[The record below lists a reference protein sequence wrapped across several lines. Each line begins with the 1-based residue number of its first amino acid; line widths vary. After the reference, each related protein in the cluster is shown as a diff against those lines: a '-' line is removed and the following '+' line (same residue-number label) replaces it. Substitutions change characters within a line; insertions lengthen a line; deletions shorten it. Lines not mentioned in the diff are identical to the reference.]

1 MLKIELDKIR
11 TIAQGLENA
20 IDQYE
25 NNAMN
30 IYLELQNAE
39 LGWQDDN
46 SKKFFSD
53 LNREKASLNEFIKK
67 LSNVSKVYGQL
78 ANHFSRAISAVQIDE
93 NYRTAIINK
102 YNNEI
107 NNIRSIK
114 NSINNLSTYF
124 CTYSERNTIYSEANR
139 LSSLADSLNAS
150 KNKVIEMFDEM
161 KKIEDEIQNN
171 FTQISINS
179 FDEIDVSNLI

>member
-11 TIAQGLENA
+11 KIAQSLENA

-46 SKKFFSD
+46 SEKFFND
-53 LNREKASLNEFIKK
+53 LSREKASLNEFIKK
-67 LSNVSKVYGQL
+67 LSSVSKVYQQL
-78 ANHFSRAISAVQIDE
+78 ANHFSHAISVVQVDE
-93 NYRTAIINK
+93 NYRATIINK
-102 YNNEI
+102 YNKEI
-107 NNIRSIK
+107 NNIRSIR

-124 CTYSERNTIYSEANR
+124 CSYSERNIIYSEANR
-139 LSSLADSLNAS
+139 LNSLADTLNRS
-150 KNKVIEMFDEM
+150 RNKVIDMFDEM
-161 KKIEDEIQNN
+161 RQLEEDIQNS
-171 FTQISINS
+171 FAQIRINS
-179 FDEIDVSNLI
+179 FNEINVSDLM

>member
-11 TIAQGLENA
+11 TIAQNLENA

-46 SKKFFSD
+46 SDKFFSD
-53 LNREKASLNEFIKK
+53 LSREKASLTEFIRK
-67 LSNVSKVYGQL
+67 LSSVSKVYKQL
-78 ANHFSRAISAVQIDE
+78 ANHFSRAISVIQVDE
-93 NYRTAIINK
+93 NYRAAIINK

-107 NNIRSIK
+107 NNIRSIR

-124 CTYSERNTIYSEANR
+124 CTYSERNIIYSEANR
-139 LSSLADSLNAS
+139 LSSLADTLNKS
-150 KNKVIEMFDEM
+150 KNKVIDMFDDM
-161 KKIEDEIQNN
+161 RKIEEEIQNN
-171 FTQISINS
+171 FAQISINS
-179 FDEIDVSNLI
+179 FNEINVSDLM